1 MLSGRLPLHRTKTPR
16 LIAML
21 FQLLFQQFI
30 LRPLQLSSKEWPIRL
45 RYALHLAA
53 SRLTRHWPPLRAGC
67 SRALTLRLPCI
78 AHRAPARLDGLRRRR
93 TSLAFP
99 ILAAALLVSHSY
111 LTRVHSMIQRMDVSG
126 QPYLRLRVLLE

>member
-1 MLSGRLPLHRTKTPR
+1 MLSGRLPQRRTKTPR

-21 FQLLFQQFI
+21 FQLLFQQFL
-30 LRPLQLSSKEWPIRL
+30 LRPPQLSSKGWPIRL
-45 RYALHLAA
+45 WYVLHLAA

-78 AHRAPARLDGLRRRR
+78 AHPVPARRAGLRRRR

-99 ILAAALLVSHSY
+99 ILAAALLVGHSY
-111 LTRVHSMIQRMDVSG
+111 LTRVHSLIQRMDVSG
-126 QPYLRLRVLLE
+126 QPYLRLRVFLE